1 MARTWANPA
10 DGGGRDA
17 QGEAPSAEL
26 GGTRR
31 GAQGHARSGEPGG
44 TRRAAPGGDGAAAAG
59 LDLHL
64 DLTGPR
70 IRTAVEA
77 ALRQAVQSGRLPA
90 GTRLPATR
98 GLAADLGVAR
108 NTVAD
113 AYGQLVAEGWL
124 TARQGSGTRVAE
136 QPAAHPS
143 AGPVELPAG
152 PPGEHSAA
160 RPAPGYPAHP
170 GGLTAPARTAADP
183 ARARPAD
190 PAGIPG
196 TRRLVA
202 AEPRPLRYSLRPGV
216 PDLGE
221 FPRAAWLA
229 AARHAITAA
238 PSEAFGYG
246 DARGRPELRAALASY
261 LARARGVRA
270 TPDRIVICSGFTQA
284 LALLCRVLAA
294 DGVAEMAAEVYGH
307 QHHRNVIAA
316 QGLSCRQ
323 VPVDENGAV
332 ITAADE
338 FSGAGALLLTPSHQF
353 PLGVPLAPD
362 RRGQAV
368 AWAARTGRVVIEDD
382 YDGEF
387 RYDRRAIGAMQA
399 LAPEHVVYAGTA
411 SKTLAPAVRLAWLV
425 LPARLL
431 DPFVAAKLVTDL
443 HGSSLDELALAELI
457 NSGGYDRHVRR
468 ARLLY
473 RRRRDRLVAALARA
487 VPDARVT
494 GVAAGLHAV
503 LFLPPGMREADVI
516 ASAAGRSLALDGMR
530 TFQPRGVA
538 HPAALVLGYATPPAH
553 AFTTAVSRLCA
564 ALRDCS

>member
-1 MARTWANPA
+1 MGSGGQSQARG
-10 DGGGRDA
+10 DDS
-17 QGEAPSAEL
+17 AP
-26 GGTRR
+26 
-31 GAQGHARSGEPGG
+31 
-44 TRRAAPGGDGAAAAG
+44 AG

-70 IRTAVEA
+70 VRAAVEA
-77 ALRQAVQSGRLPA
+77 ALRQAVQSGTLPA

-98 GLAADLGVAR
+98 TLAADLGIAR

-124 TARQGSGTRVAE
+124 TARPGSGTRVALPLAAPGGLRGLKGDLGAASAIPARFPGPP
-136 QPAAHPS
+136 PAA
-143 AGPVELPAG
+143 AAG
-152 PPGEHSAA
+152 PP
-160 RPAPGYPAHP
+160 
-170 GGLTAPARTAADP
+170 
-183 ARARPAD
+183 
-190 PAGIPG
+190 
-196 TRRLVA
+196 
-202 AEPRPLRYSLRPGV
+202 EPRYSLRPGV

-229 AARHAITAA
+229 AARRAVTAA

-270 TPDRIVICSGFTQA
+270 SPDQIVICSGFTQA

-294 DGVAEMAAEVYGH
+294 AGAAELAAEVYGH

-316 QGLSCRQ
+316 QGLSCRP
-323 VPVDENGAV
+323 VPVDEHGAV
-332 ITAADE
+332 IGAAQGFPD
-338 FSGAGALLLTPSHQF
+338 AGALLLTPAHQF
-353 PLGVPLAPD
+353 PLGVPLAPG
-362 RRGQAV
+362 RRGEAV
-368 AWAARTGRVVIEDD
+368 AWAARTGRFVIEDD

-387 RYDRRAIGAMQA
+387 RYDRRAVGAMQA
-399 LAPEHVVYAGTA
+399 LSPEQVVYAGTA

-431 DPFVAAKLVTDL
+431 DQVVAAKLVTDL
-443 HGSSLDELALAELI
+443 HGSSLDELTLAELI
-457 NSGGYDRHVRR
+457 DSGGYDRHVRR

-487 VPDARVT
+487 VPDGRVT
-494 GVAAGLHAV
+494 GVAAGLHAL
-503 LFLPPGMREADVI
+503 LFLPAGMREADVVS
-516 ASAAGRSLALDGMR
+516 SAARRGLALDGMGG
-530 TFQPRGVA
+530 FGPPGVA
-538 HPAALVLGYATPPAH
+538 HPEALVLGYATPPAH
-553 AFTTAVSRLCA
+553 AFTMAVGRLCA